1 MPITAL
7 PTPPSRNEPLTFAD
21 LGDAF
26 LGALPTFV
34 TQANAL
40 ESNVNTKET
49 NVTASAAAAAASAS
63 AAAASASVTL
73 WVANGSYTAGVVK
86 YSPITFQSFRA
97 KTTHNT
103 VPTDPSADATNWA
116 QLAALPSMAS
126 NSGKFITNDGTNAS
140 WTVIS
145 QVPSTTG
152 NIGKVLGTN
161 GITASWDNALLTLSS
176 TTPSVGQVLTATSST
191 TATWS
196 PQAAVPLFNQ
206 LNYGGF

>member
-73 WVANGSYTAGVVK
+73 WVSAGSYSSGVVK

-97 KTTHNT
+97 KTTHSGVT
-103 VPTDPSADATNWA
+103 TDPSADATNWA
-116 QLAALPSMAS
+116 QLATLPSMAS

-152 NIGKVLGTN
+152 NIGKVLGTD
-161 GITASWDNALLTLSS
+161 GITASWGSALLNLSS

-206 LNYGGF
+206 LNYGGL